1 MASYGMNVRFS
12 NKMQMKSFNN
22 KKTNYKKKNHTF
34 DECCICYNRV
44 EKSSDNT
51 ILCGKTPHTICGDC
65 KIKMKDEQCP
75 MCRSHPIKMPIAQN
89 IYLKKIKK
97 EKKSISIWSPEWPR
111 KQKRNYERK
120 NTYIE
125 EFGLQSNRIRR
136 QQKNAKGYSA
146 RSYIL
151 SKSEDYF
158 YRSEGL
164 IRVGRRMWV
173 GDDIV
178 IRYNGG
184 MQTEYDTQTEA
195 SDDSEDTLSLI
206 SETTDEVTWEHIR
219 ELYED
224 SD

>member
-1 MASYGMNVRFS
+1 MKVRYS
-12 NKMQMKSFNN
+12 SKMKMKSFND
-22 KKTNYKKKNHTF
+22 KKNNYKKKKYIF
-34 DECCICYNRV
+34 DDCCICYSRV
-44 EKSSDNT
+44 EKSTDNT
-51 ILCGKTPHTICGDC
+51 ILCGKSPHTICGDC
-65 KIKMKDEQCP
+65 KIKMKGEQCP

-89 IYLKKIKK
+89 IYLKKMKK
-97 EKKSISIWSPEWPR
+97 EKKYISSFPEWSP
-111 KQKRNYERK
+111 KQKRNYSRK

-146 RSYIL
+146 RSYIF
-151 SKSEDYF
+151 SKSEDYV

-164 IRVGRRMWV
+164 IRVSRRMWMD
-173 GDDIV
+173 DDIV